1 MFEKLEETFN
11 LMPSP
16 VVSPRSDVI
25 EEANIVVK
33 DDKPVIPDDDAERD
47 KRDRAFA
54 RESMKNAL
62 ATGENLLE
70 LLERVAKGSEHPQAF
85 SVAANL
91 IKTITDTA
99 MKIHE
104 VSGGTT
110 QKEKA
115 ASIEKEAAP
124 VVSNH
129 QHLHVGS
136 TEDLMKLIRGS
147 K

>member
-16 VVSPRSDVI
+16 VVSPRTDVI

-33 DDKPVIPDDDAERD
+33 DDKPIVPDDDAERD
-47 KRDRAFA
+47 KRDRAIA

-115 ASIEKEAAP
+115 APVKEAAP

>member
-16 VVSPRSDVI
+16 VVSPRTDVI

-33 DDKPVIPDDDAERD
+33 DDKPVVPDDDAERD
-47 KRDRAFA
+47 KRDRAIA

-115 ASIEKEAAP
+115 AHKKEAAP

>member
-16 VVSPRSDVI
+16 VVSPRTDVI

-33 DDKPVIPDDDAERD
+33 DDKPVVPDDDAGRD
-47 KRDRAFA
+47 KMDRAIA

-104 VSGGTT
+104 VSGGAT

-115 ASIEKEAAP
+115 ASSEKETAP

-136 TEDLMKLIRGS
+136 TEDLMKLIRSS

>member
-16 VVSPRSDVI
+16 AVSPRSDVI
-25 EEANIVVK
+25 EEAKIVVK
-33 DDKPVIPDDDAERD
+33 DDRPVVPVDDAERN
-47 KRDRAFA
+47 KRDQAIA

-62 ATGENLLE
+62 AKGETLLE
-70 LLERVAKGSEHPQAF
+70 LLAQVAQGSEHPQAF

-104 VSGGTT
+104 VSGAI

-115 ASIEKEAAP
+115 ASLEKEAAP

>member
-16 VVSPRSDVI
+16 AVSPRSDVI

-33 DDKPVIPDDDAERD
+33 DDKPIVPDDDAERD
-47 KRDRAFA
+47 KRDRAIA

-104 VSGGTT
+104 VSGGAT

-115 ASIEKEAAP
+115 ASSEKETAP

-136 TEDLMKLIRGS
+136 TEDLMKLIRSS

>member
-16 VVSPRSDVI
+16 VVSPRTDVI

-33 DDKPVIPDDDAERD
+33 DDKPVVPDDDAERD
-47 KRDRAFA
+47 KRDRAIA

-104 VSGGTT
+104 VSGGAT

-115 ASIEKEAAP
+115 ASSEKETAP

-136 TEDLMKLIRGS
+136 TEDLMKLIRSS

>member
-16 VVSPRSDVI
+16 AISPRTDVI

-33 DDKPVIPDDDAERD
+33 DDKPSVPDDDAERD
-47 KRDRAFA
+47 RQDRAFA

-104 VSGGTT
+104 VSGGAT

-115 ASIEKEAAP
+115 ASVEKEAAP

>member
-16 VVSPRSDVI
+16 VVSPRTDVI

-33 DDKPVIPDDDAERD
+33 DDKPVVHDDDAERD
-47 KRDRAFA
+47 KRDRAIA

-70 LLERVAKGSEHPQAF
+70 LLERVANGSEHPQAF

-115 ASIEKEAAP
+115 APEKEAAP

>member
-16 VVSPRSDVI
+16 VVSPRTDVI

-33 DDKPVIPDDDAERD
+33 DDKPIVPDDDAERD
-47 KRDRAFA
+47 KRDRAIA

-104 VSGGTT
+104 VSGGTP

-115 ASIEKEAAP
+115 ASSEKETAP

-136 TEDLMKLIRGS
+136 TEDLMKLIRSS

>member
-16 VVSPRSDVI
+16 VVSPRTDVI

-33 DDKPVIPDDDAERD
+33 DDKPVVPNDDAERD
-47 KRDRAFA
+47 KMDRAIA

-115 ASIEKEAAP
+115 ASSEKETAP

-136 TEDLMKLIRGS
+136 TEDLMKLIRSS

>member
-16 VVSPRSDVI
+16 VVSPRTDVI

-33 DDKPVIPDDDAERD
+33 DDKPVIPDEDAERD
-47 KRDRAFA
+47 KRDRAIA

-104 VSGGTT
+104 VSGGAT
-110 QKEKA
+110 QKEKS
-115 ASIEKEAAP
+115 ASSEKEAAP

>member
-16 VVSPRSDVI
+16 VVSPRTDVI

-33 DDKPVIPDDDAERD
+33 DDKPVVPDDDAERD
-47 KRDRAFA
+47 KMDRAIA

-104 VSGGTT
+104 VSGGAT

-115 ASIEKEAAP
+115 ASSEKETAP

>member
-16 VVSPRSDVI
+16 AISPRTDVI

-33 DDKPVIPDDDAERD
+33 DDKPVDDAERN
-47 KRDRAFA
+47 KRDQAIA

-62 ATGENLLE
+62 AKGETLLE
-70 LLERVAKGSEHPQAF
+70 LLAQVAQGSEHPQAF

-115 ASIEKEAAP
+115 ASLEKEAAP

>member
-16 VVSPRSDVI
+16 VVSPRTDVI

-33 DDKPVIPDDDAERD
+33 DDKPVVHDDDAERD
-47 KRDRAFA
+47 KRDRAIA

-104 VSGGTT
+104 VSGGAT

-115 ASIEKEAAP
+115 ASSEKETAHVA
-124 VVSNH
+124 SNH

-136 TEDLMKLIRGS
+136 TEDLMKLIRSS

>member
-16 VVSPRSDVI
+16 VVSPRTDVI

-33 DDKPVIPDDDAERD
+33 DDKPVVHDDDAERD
-47 KRDRAFA
+47 KRDRAIA

-85 SVAANL
+85 GVAANL

-104 VSGGTT
+104 VSGGAT

-115 ASIEKEAAP
+115 ASSEKETAP

-136 TEDLMKLIRGS
+136 TEDLMKLIRSS

>member
-16 VVSPRSDVI
+16 AISPRTDVI

-33 DDKPVIPDDDAERD
+33 DDKPAVPDDDAERD
-47 KRDRAFA
+47 RQDRAFA

-104 VSGGTT
+104 VSGGAA

-115 ASIEKEAAP
+115 ASVEKEAAP

-136 TEDLMKLIRGS
+136 TEDLMKMIRGS

>member
-16 VVSPRSDVI
+16 VVSPRTDVI

-33 DDKPVIPDDDAERD
+33 DDKPVVPDDDAERD
-47 KRDRAFA
+47 KMDRAIA

-104 VSGGTT
+104 VSGGAT

-115 ASIEKEAAP
+115 ASSEKETVP

-136 TEDLMKLIRGS
+136 TEDLMKLIRSS

>member
-16 VVSPRSDVI
+16 VVSPRTDVI

-33 DDKPVIPDDDAERD
+33 DDKPVVPDDDAERD
-47 KRDRAFA
+47 KMDRAIA

-104 VSGGTT
+104 VSGGAT

-115 ASIEKEAAP
+115 ASSEKETAP

-136 TEDLMKLIRGS
+136 TEDLMKLIRSS

>member
-16 VVSPRSDVI
+16 VVSPRTDVI

-47 KRDRAFA
+47 KRDRAIA

>member
-16 VVSPRSDVI
+16 AISPRTDVI

-33 DDKPVIPDDDAERD
+33 DDKPAVPDDDAERD
-47 KRDRAFA
+47 RQDRAFA

-62 ATGENLLE
+62 ATGETLLE

-104 VSGGTT
+104 VSGGAA

-115 ASIEKEAAP
+115 ASVEKEAAP

-136 TEDLMKLIRGS
+136 TEDLMKMIRGS

>member
-33 DDKPVIPDDDAERD
+33 DDKPIVPDDDAERD
-47 KRDRAFA
+47 KRDRAIA

-104 VSGGTT
+104 VSGGAT

-115 ASIEKEAAP
+115 ASSEKETAP

-136 TEDLMKLIRGS
+136 TEDLMKLIRSS

>member
-16 VVSPRSDVI
+16 VVSPRTDVI
-25 EEANIVVK
+25 EEAKIVVK
-33 DDKPVIPDDDAERD
+33 DDQPVIPDDDAERD
-47 KRDRAFA
+47 KRDRAIA

>member
-16 VVSPRSDVI
+16 VVSPRTDVI
-25 EEANIVVK
+25 EEAKIVVK
-33 DDKPVIPDDDAERD
+33 DDQPVIPDDDAERD
-47 KRDRAFA
+47 KRDRAIA

-115 ASIEKEAAP
+115 ASIEKDAAP

>member
-16 VVSPRSDVI
+16 VVSPRTDVI

-33 DDKPVIPDDDAERD
+33 DDNPVVHDDDAERD
-47 KRDRAFA
+47 KRDRAIA

-62 ATGENLLE
+62 AAGENLLE

-104 VSGGTT
+104 VSGGAT

-115 ASIEKEAAP
+115 ASSEKETAP

-136 TEDLMKLIRGS
+136 TEDLMKLIRSS

>member
-16 VVSPRSDVI
+16 VVSPRTDVI

-33 DDKPVIPDDDAERD
+33 DDKPVVHDDDAERD
-47 KRDRAFA
+47 KRDRAIA

-104 VSGGTT
+104 VSGGAT

-115 ASIEKEAAP
+115 ASSEKETAP

-136 TEDLMKLIRGS
+136 TEDLMKLIRSS

>member
-16 VVSPRSDVI
+16 AVSPRSDVI

-47 KRDRAFA
+47 KRDRAIA

-110 QKEKA
+110 QKEKV
-115 ASIEKEAAP
+115 ASIEKEATP

>member
-16 VVSPRSDVI
+16 VVSPRTDVI

-33 DDKPVIPDDDAERD
+33 DDKPVVPDDDAERD
-47 KRDRAFA
+47 KMDRAIA

-104 VSGGTT
+104 VSGGVT

-115 ASIEKEAAP
+115 ASSEKETAP

-136 TEDLMKLIRGS
+136 TEDLMKLIRSS

>member
-16 VVSPRSDVI
+16 AVSPRTDVI
-25 EEANIVVK
+25 EEAKIVVK
-33 DDKPVIPDDDAERD
+33 DDRPVVPDDDAERD

-54 RESMKNAL
+54 RDSMKNAL
-62 ATGENLLE
+62 AKGETLLD
-70 LLERVAKGSEHPQAF
+70 LLAQIAQGSEHPQAF

-104 VSGGTT
+104 VSGTT

-115 ASIEKEAAP
+115 ASLEKEAAP

>member
-16 VVSPRSDVI
+16 VVSPRTDVI

-33 DDKPVIPDDDAERD
+33 DDNPVVHDDDAERD
-47 KRDRAFA
+47 KRDRAIA

-104 VSGGTT
+104 VSGGAT

-115 ASIEKEAAP
+115 ASSEKETAP

>member
-16 VVSPRSDVI
+16 VVSPRTDVI

-33 DDKPVIPDDDAERD
+33 DDKPVVPDGDAERD
-47 KRDRAFA
+47 KRDQAIA

-104 VSGGTT
+104 VSGGAT

-115 ASIEKEAAP
+115 ASSEKETAP

-136 TEDLMKLIRGS
+136 TEDLMKLIRSS

>member
-47 KRDRAFA
+47 KRDRVIA

>member
-16 VVSPRSDVI
+16 VVSPRTDVI

-33 DDKPVIPDDDAERD
+33 DDKPVVHDDDAERD
-47 KRDRAFA
+47 KRDRAIA

-70 LLERVAKGSEHPQAF
+70 LLERVAKGSEHPQSF

-104 VSGGTT
+104 VSGGAT

-115 ASIEKEAAP
+115 ASSEKETAP